1 MKKKKTEVDK
11 VNERE
16 QNLDRQTDRVVF
28 FDWLRIIATFAVVVI
43 HCCSKES
50 LEVAS
55 YEWNTVHFYNCL
67 SQWAVP
73 AFVMISG
80 ALFLGREITLSK
92 LFKKSI
98 FRIGTAFLFWSVLY
112 ACWRFF
118 VTHEKNSIREMVLS
132 IIKGHYHMWFLFL
145 IVGLYLVVPLLNKI
159 VENQKLAVYFVV
171 LAFLFAFL
179 FPQIINVIGLKFEG
193 PASIL
198 NEFISKFRVE
208 MVLGY
213 AGYFVLGYLLAQVRI
228 NKRAEALIYVL
239 GVGGLAVTF
248 FAGTWTAKH
257 QGSTELFSDELTV
270 NILMMT
276 VAVFVFAKQHMNK
289 PLKSE
294 KATCVLS
301 YISKC
306 TFGVYLV
313 HPLIIDCLKRFV
325 GITNLLFNPIFS
337 VPILA
342 LIVFICSMGISA
354 ILNKIPFVKKWFV

>member
-1 MKKKKTEVDK
+1 MD
-11 VNERE
+11 ERE
-16 QNLDRQTDRVVF
+16 HNFGRQTDRVVF

-55 YEWNTVHFYNCL
+55 YEWNTVHLYNCL

-98 FRIGTAFLFWSVLY
+98 LRIGTAFLFWSVLY

-159 VENQKLAVYFVV
+159 VENQKLVVYFVV

-179 FPQIINVIGLKFEG
+179 FPQIINVVGLKLEG

-213 AGYFVLGYLLAQVRI
+213 SGYFVLGYLLSQVRI
-228 NKRAEALIYVL
+228 SKKAEALIYVL
-239 GVGGLAVTF
+239 GVGGLTVTF
-248 FAGTWTAKH
+248 FASAWMAKR

-270 NILMMT
+270 NVLMMT
-276 VAVFVFAKQHMNK
+276 IAIFVFAKQHMNK

-294 KATCVLS
+294 KATRVLS

-325 GITNLLFNPIFS
+325 GITNLSFNPIIS

-342 LIVFICSMGISA
+342 MIVFICSMGISA

>member
-1 MKKKKTEVDK
+1 M
-11 VNERE
+11 NERE
-16 QNLDRQTDRVVF
+16 HNFDRQTDRQDSIVC
-28 FDWLRIIATFAVVVI
+28 FDWLRVLATFAVVVI

-55 YEWNTVHFYNCL
+55 FEWNTIHFYNCL

-80 ALFLGREITLSK
+80 ALFLGRELTIRK

-98 FRIGTAFLFWSVLY
+98 LRIATAFLFWSVLY

-118 VTHEKNSIREMVLS
+118 VTNEKNSVREVILS

-145 IVGLYLVVPLLNKI
+145 IVGL
-159 VENQKLAVYFVV
+159 
-171 LAFLFAFL
+171 
-179 FPQIINVIGLKFEG
+179 KFEG

-198 NEFISKFRVE
+198 NEFVSKFQVE

-213 AGYFVLGYLLAQVRI
+213 SGYFILGYLLAQIHIR
-228 NKRAEALIYVL
+228 NKTEVLIYTIGL
-239 GVGGLAVTF
+239 SGLAITF
-248 FAGTWTAKH
+248 FASTWTAKH
-257 QGSTELFSDELTV
+257 QESTGLFSDELTV
-270 NILMMT
+270 NVLMMT

-289 PLKSE
+289 LVKSA
-294 KATCVLS
+294 KAMFILS

-313 HPLIIDCLKRFV
+313 HPLIIDCLKRYV
-325 GITNLLFNPIFS
+325 GITNLSFNPIIS

-342 LIVFICSMGISA
+342 LIVFVCSMGVSA